1 MAKGFHLADDNEIEE
16 CLLHKDSIHQN
27 VGLVE

>member
-1 MAKGFHLADDNEIEE
+1 MAKIFHLADDNEIEE
-16 CLLHKDSIHQN
+16 LLLNKDSIHQN